1 MLFTVKPGREG
12 EGELV
17 EDYPEVDDAPLDRS
31 ALGHGERVEPRNLKG
46 NKTYYGFNSN
56 IFFVRFGQSII
67 KLII

>member
-31 ALGHGERVEPRNLKG
+31 ALGHGERVEPRNLREIKLI
-46 NKTYYGFNSN
+46 TFLIQ
-56 IFFVRFGQSII
+56 IFFVC
-67 KLII
+67 